1 MQIILDIDVADK
13 GLRALLAQHWP
24 LSGLWGF
31 KLGDEVL
38 KHGMTTALCPFGK
51 KYNMFVDLKHY
62 DVRGRLARIV
72 KLYADLGEYA
82 PKFLTICGKS
92 DQDAITE
99 AVSVRGSID
108 IIVTGILSDQK
119 RVGTEEDDQLEH
131 MEKALQAGAQGITC
145 PAWLLPEF
153 DWKNDFEN
161 GHVIATGVMSADVDP
176 RHHRYPMPPEFALKY
191 GATHAV
197 IGTEVVAAKDPL
209 GTLQE
214 LCSRYAAPKAPFVAP
229 GSLVDRT
236 V

>member
-1 MQIILDIDVADK
+1 MEIILDVDVAERS
-13 GLRALLAQHWP
+13 LRDALAQHWP
-24 LSGLWGF
+24 IEGLWGF
-31 KLGDEVL
+31 KLGDEIL
-38 KHGMTTALCPFGK
+38 KHGMTTALCPFAK
-51 KYNMFVDLKHY
+51 KHKVFVDLKHH

-99 AVSVRGSID
+99 AVSVRGTID

-145 PAWLLPEF
+145 PVDLLPEI
-153 DWKNDFEN
+153 DWQADWDD
-161 GHVIATGVMSADVDP
+161 GHIVATGVVSEGVDP
-176 RHHRYPMPPEFALKY
+176 RHHREPRPPAFALKY

-197 IGTEVVAAKDPL
+197 IGTEVIAAEHPL
-209 GTLQE
+209 SALQD
-214 LCSRYAAPKAPFVAP
+214 LCSRYKIQRPAAV
-229 GSLVDRT
+229 GLVVDK
-236 V
+236 VV